1 MEPRRRRRRSRRR
14 RRGEGFAEG
23 STGIRKRERERG
35 GVCRV
40 RVRVRFDLSGRGGV
54 TFLSVHLCVRRMGRS
69 IQAALGPTPYLTCG
83 SAGTGSWEGRRIL
96 CGSAAPS
103 ELDSVGTEKYTKH
116 GDHPQRIRAGPR
128 RSSTRDSVQDCARDR
143 EEAATHRR
151 RVVFLV
157 STQQHQ
163 SSSHATPV
171 TTHHHQTAAAAVPS
185 RHLPLQPPVL
195 VLSPRAA
202 AAAVQISRLQSRATQ
217 TQQTPTTSNVNEPC
231 RPRAS
236 CCSFSSRSSLS
247 APRPRGA
254 TTTRRRGG

>member
-1 MEPRRRRRRSRRR
+1 M
-14 RRGEGFAEG
+14 RRGARGFG
-23 STGIRKRERERG
+23 RERERE

-54 TFLSVHLCVRRMGRS
+54 TFLSVTLCVRRMGRS

-157 STQQHQ
+157 STQQQQ

-202 AAAVQISRLQSRATQ
+202 AAVQISRLQSRATQ

-231 RPRAS
+231 RPRAF